1 MNNTLGNQVLID
13 FYNCKASFT
22 EAEDLQPL
30 VERAFHLVGAPAEG
44 ITFFHIDDEL
54 TCMAVSGNAHISI
67 HAYPLLSYVAVD
79 IYSFNID
86 LKTSQIM
93 NALKVNLRSDR
104 IKATSIRRGDFGSI
118 RDMRPTAYEKYRR
131 AHQKNECQNV
141 QYPSSSQKST
151 PVESD
156 DERIVW
162 LQMKGFVC
170 HVYGIVKSSSGHRP

>member
-1 MNNTLGNQVLID
+1 
-13 FYNCKASFT
+13 
-22 EAEDLQPL
+22 
-30 VERAFHLVGAPAEG
+30 
-44 ITFFHIDDEL
+44 
-54 TCMAVSGNAHISI
+54 MAVSGNAHISI

-118 RDMRPTAYEKYRR
+118 RDMRPKRKVQDYDSTAYEKYRR

-141 QYPSSSQKST
+141 QYPSSSKKKYASRIGRRT
-151 PVESD
+151 NSMVA
-156 DERIVW
+156 DER
-162 LQMKGFVC
+162 VC
-170 HVYGIVKSSSGHRP
+170 LSCIWYR

>member
-1 MNNTLGNQVLID
+1 MNNTLGNHVLID

-30 VERAFHLVGAPAEG
+30 VERAFHFVGAPAEG
-44 ITFFHIDDEL
+44 ITFFHNDDEL

-86 LKTSQIM
+86 IKTSQIM
-93 NALKVNLRSDR
+93 KALKVNLRSDR

-118 RDMRPTAYEKYRR
+118 RDMRPKRKSKITTARR
-131 AHQKNECQNV
+131 MKN
-141 QYPSSSQKST
+141 T
-151 PVESD
+151 GA
-156 DERIVW
+156 RIKKTSAKMFNILRHPKKVR
-162 LQMKGFVC
+162 Q
-170 HVYGIVKSSSGHRP
+170 SNRTTNE